1 MLVLC
6 CERGE
11 RRRWRERSEQK
22 EKQRVDRARPSFA
35 VLCRPMA
42 SQMRRSA
49 IDNHVIGVVALACV
63 RAEASSLA
71 RFCWQRVEQRE
82 RRANEIIYFLF
93 VFVMWWRAVDGVC
106 ALLGAVCAARCCVRG
121 WVLCARLDAVCA
133 RHCVC
138 DSRFAQY
145 FFCITQRDTDVV
157 FLSHGRL
164 LARRC
169 YGSSD
174 EPGRRCCVEP
184 NVD

>member
-1 MLVLC
+1 MKVTCFCLKNQASKVGFVFVVVLELLRAVGSRVRKCRMLGVCLC
-6 CERGE
+6 LLRK
-11 RRRWRERSEQK
+11 RRASSLAREKRTK

-106 ALLGAVCAARCCVRG
+106 ALLGAVCAARCCVCG
-121 WVLCARLDAVCA
+121 WVLCARLNAVCA
-133 RHCVC
+133 LFTQCF
-138 DSRFAQY
+138 FAS
-145 FFCITQRDTDVV
+145 
-157 FLSHGRL
+157 L
-164 LARRC
+164 
-169 YGSSD
+169 
-174 EPGRRCCVEP
+174 
-184 NVD
+184 